1 MTAARQI
8 PYHPHTVSHFKK
20 QEMPKITNR
29 QIALKPQDLYVV
41 LALQSRA
48 EPPASLY
55 PDLAALT
62 GLAVSAVHASLKRAA
77 ASRLVMFQERKPLVL
92 KAALLEFLVH
102 GARYAF
108 PPVQGGLTR
117 GVPTA
122 YAAAPLNALIAPSAD
137 PPPVWPHAKGSV
149 RGLGLA
155 PLYPSV
161 PEAALKDTRL
171 YAALALLDALR
182 MGQARERD
190 AAQKLLK
197 AQFL

>member
-1 MTAARQI
+1 
-8 PYHPHTVSHFKK
+8 
-20 QEMPKITNR
+20 MPKITNR

-41 LALQSRA
+41 LALLSRA

-77 ASRLVMFQERKPLVL
+77 ASRLVMFDQRKPVVL
-92 KAALLEFLVH
+92 KAGLLEFLVH

-122 YAAAPLNALIAPSAD
+122 YAAAPLNSVIAPSTD

-149 RGLGLA
+149 RGMALA

-161 PEAALKDTRL
+161 PQAALNDERL
-171 YAALALLDALR
+171 YAALALVDALR
-182 MGQARERD
+182 MGQARERE
-190 AAQKLLK
+190 AAQKLMRSE
-197 AQFL
+197 FL

>member
-1 MTAARQI
+1 
-8 PYHPHTVSHFKK
+8 
-20 QEMPKITNR
+20 MPKIANR
-29 QIALKPQDLYVV
+29 QLALKPQDLYVV
-41 LALQSRA
+41 LALLSRA

-77 ASRLVMFQERKPLVL
+77 ASQLVLFEQRKPVVL
-92 KAALLEFLVH
+92 KTGLLEFLVH

-122 YAAAPLNALIAPSAD
+122 YAAAPLNGVIAPSSD

-149 RGLGLA
+149 RGLALV

-161 PEAALKDTRL
+161 PEAALKDARL
-171 YAALALLDALR
+171 HAALALLDALR
-182 MGQARERD
+182 MGQARERE
-190 AAQKLLK
+190 AAQKFLK
-197 AQFL
+197 SGFL